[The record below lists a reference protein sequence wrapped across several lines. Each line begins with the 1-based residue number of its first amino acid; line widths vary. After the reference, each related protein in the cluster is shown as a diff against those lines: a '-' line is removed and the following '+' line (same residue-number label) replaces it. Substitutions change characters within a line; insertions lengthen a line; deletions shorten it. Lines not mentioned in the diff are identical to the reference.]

1 MTPRRPAP
9 HFPPGIRGL
18 PVFDGPFDAYRLE
31 ADGCEV
37 LFASYPAGTT
47 IDPHTHDTENY
58 GVITQGELILITGG
72 VEKRYG
78 PGDWYHLRPGE
89 AHAARFETDTSEIEF
104 WFRAGEQP

>member
-9 HFPPGIRGL
+9 HFPSGIRGL